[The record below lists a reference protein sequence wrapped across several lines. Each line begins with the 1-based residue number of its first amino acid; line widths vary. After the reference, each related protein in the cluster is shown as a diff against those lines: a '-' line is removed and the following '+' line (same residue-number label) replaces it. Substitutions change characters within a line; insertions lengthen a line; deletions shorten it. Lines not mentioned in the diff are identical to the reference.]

1 MKRVLSDEEVESLVR
16 ERKPLPRGWES
27 RLEPRPKSDTRFS
40 RRELEIKGENGNIFR
55 IVLRQNNINLLDFS
69 IILIFRDKD
78 GNEFRLCRFNGKH
91 PSQHTNRLEHNRR
104 LPNASFRGMFHIHR
118 ATQRYQEEGF
128 EIDGYAEATSEY
140 SSFKGALRMFLQ
152 TNGFDEEDLPLFNGQ
167 GARK

>member
-1 MKRVLSDEEVESLVR
+1 MKKVLTDEEIESLIH
-16 ERKPLPRGWES
+16 ERKPLPQGWES

-40 RRELEIKGENGNIFR
+40 QREWEIKGENENIFR
-55 IVLRQNNINLLDFS
+55 VVLRQNNINLLDFS

-91 PSQHTNRLEHNRR
+91 PSQHTNRLERNRG
-104 LPNASFRGMFHIHR
+104 LPNASFRGTFHIHK
-118 ATQRYQEEGF
+118 ATQRYQEESF

-140 SSFKGALRMFLQ
+140 SSFEGALQMFLQ
-152 TNGFDEEDLPLFNGQ
+152 RNGFHEDLPLFNSQ